1 MIMKL
6 EEKVRA
12 MLGDFDPST
21 PPPAIAPVSEGV
33 HRPRWSVMIPTYNCA
48 KFLRQTLES
57 VLSQAPGPDE
67 MQIEVIDDCSPQDDP
82 EAVVREIGKGRV
94 AFYRKPK
101 NEGAIPNF
109 NTCIE
114 RSRGELVHIL
124 HGDDW
129 VLPGFYR
136 DVERMAMEHEECAL
150 LATRC
155 FFVDEAGILTGIT
168 GRLYELE
175 KGGRTGESFLAGPA
189 IQFAGVVLRRIF
201 FEQHGGFRCS
211 LVHCADWEM
220 WVRAITQGGGVVSPE
235 VLACYRMFEGN
246 DTNRLV
252 QSGEN
257 LRDILRHHLTVAYQ
271 HRDYPLQEAIGQLV
285 GRANMQAETLHA
297 AGKTSGAGAAAMIA
311 TALSSEFPRPPR
323 DLAWFLY
330 GVANVLRRKADALR
344 KV

>member
-1 MIMKL
+1 MKF
-6 EEKVRA
+6 EEKVQA
-12 MLGDFDPST
+12 VLGDFDPST

-48 KFLRQTLES
+48 KFLRRTLES

-82 EAVVREIGKGRV
+82 EAVVREVGKGRV
-94 AFYRKPK
+94 VFYRKPL

-109 NTCIE
+109 NTCVE

-155 FFVDEAGILTGIT
+155 FFVDEAGIIT
-168 GRLYELE
+168 GLTARLRELE
-175 KGGRTGESFLAGPA
+175 EGGRTCESFLAGPA
-189 IQFAGVVLRRIF
+189 IQFAGVVLRRKF

-235 VLACYRMFEGN
+235 VLACYRMFDGN
-246 DTNRLV
+246 DSGRLMR
-252 QSGEN
+252 SAEN
-257 LRDILRHHLTVAYQ
+257 LIDRLRLIAVFSAQ
-271 HRDYPLQEAIGQLV
+271 D
-285 GRANMQAETLHA
+285 
-297 AGKTSGAGAAAMIA
+297 TS
-311 TALSSEFPRPPR
+311 FP
-323 DLAWFLY
+323 
-330 GVANVLRRKADALR
+330 RRKALRLTQEIARQQELRFTASGDADAAGANAHVWSILSSKR
-344 KV
+344 ERFRRILGICKRHLLKR